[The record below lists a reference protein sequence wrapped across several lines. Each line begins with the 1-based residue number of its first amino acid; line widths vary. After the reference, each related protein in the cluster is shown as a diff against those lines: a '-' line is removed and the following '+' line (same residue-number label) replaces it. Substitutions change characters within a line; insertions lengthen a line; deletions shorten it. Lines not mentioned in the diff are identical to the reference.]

1 VVQMGNYD
9 ITPYSAG
16 YSTPDIA
23 EQWFENKLNGV
34 KSKLELI
41 TAKIDERAQLK
52 DRNINQILYDEVKV
66 DNLMLDLPEYSQS
79 ERQALEKLNLN
90 LSEQRRKEI
99 VQAWKDVS
107 DLYLKAIDA
116 YIDLKN
122 QNFKKDMLR

>member
-1 VVQMGNYD
+1 MGNYD